1 MVPKPK
7 KRTEKSKASEID
19 AKKGSEL
26 SVFAPVSNKNNLIEK
41 ALSMSK
47 D

>member
-1 MVPKPK
+1 MVAKPK
-7 KRTEKSKASEID
+7 KRTEKTKAPEVD
-19 AKKGSEL
+19 AKKSSEL